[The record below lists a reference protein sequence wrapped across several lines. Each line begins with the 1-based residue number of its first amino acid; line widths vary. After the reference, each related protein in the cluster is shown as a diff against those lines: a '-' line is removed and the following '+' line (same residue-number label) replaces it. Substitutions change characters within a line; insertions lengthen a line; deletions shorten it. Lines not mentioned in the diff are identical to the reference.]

1 MDNTKGFKAFTPGL
15 VCKGKQYAENTDFE
29 EAGGDICGKGMMH
42 YCVSPFDCLDYYPL
56 IGANGKP
63 SDFAAVEALET
74 PVTDDGRKFATKK
87 LHIGLKLGLPGFVK
101 ACVDFMK
108 VQTIDNM
115 PKSDLDIGS
124 SGDAAKIGS
133 SGDAAQIG
141 SSGYAAQIGSSGYA
155 AQIGSSGNAA
165 KIGSSG
171 YAAQIGSSG
180 NAAQIGSSGDAAKI
194 GSSGDAAQI
203 GSSGYAAQIGSSG
216 NAAKIGSSGDAAK
229 IGSSG
234 DAAKIGSSGYAA
246 QIGSSGN
253 AAQIGSSGNAAK
265 IGSSG
270 NAAKIG
276 SSGYAA
282 QIESTG
288 EDSVICC
295 AGHGSKVNAKIGSWV
310 TLSEWKYSDKKER
323 FVPICVKTEFVDG
336 VRIKPDTWYEL
347 VAGEFREVADG

>member
-56 IGANGKP
+56 IGANGEP
-63 SDFAAVEALET
+63 SDFAAVEALEP

-87 LHIGLKLGLPGFVK
+87 LHIGLRLGLPGFVK

-115 PKSDLDIGS
+115 PKSNLD
-124 SGDAAKIGS
+124 
-133 SGDAAQIG
+133 IG

-155 AQIGSSGNAA
+155 A

-180 NAAQIGSSGDAAKI
+180 D
-194 GSSGDAAQI
+194 
-203 GSSGYAAQIGSSG
+203 
-216 NAAKIGSSGDAAK
+216 
-229 IGSSG
+229 
-234 DAAKIGSSGYAA
+234 
-246 QIGSSGN
+246 

-270 NAAKIG
+270 NAAQIG

-282 QIESTG
+282 KIESTG

-295 AGHGSKVNAKIGSWV
+295 AGHSSKVKAKIGSWV
-310 TLSEWKYSDKKER
+310 TLSEWKYSDKKQR

>member
-124 SGDAAKIGS
+124 SGDAA
-133 SGDAAQIG
+133 
-141 SSGYAAQIGSSGYA
+141 
-155 AQIGSSGNAA
+155 
-165 KIGSSG
+165 
-171 YAAQIGSSG
+171 
-180 NAAQIGSSGDAAKI
+180 QIGSSGD
-194 GSSGDAAQI
+194 
-203 GSSGYAAQIGSSG
+203 
-216 NAAKIGSSGDAAK
+216 
-229 IGSSG
+229 
-234 DAAKIGSSGYAA
+234 
-246 QIGSSGN
+246 
-253 AAQIGSSGNAAK
+253 
-265 IGSSG
+265 
-270 NAAKIG
+270 
-276 SSGYAA
+276 AA

-295 AGHGSKVNAKIGSWV
+295 AGHGSKVNAKIGRWV

-336 VRIKPDTWYEL
+336 VRIKPDTWYKL
-347 VAGEFREVADG
+347 VAGEFRDVADG

>member
-56 IGANGKP
+56 IGANGEP
-63 SDFAAVEALET
+63 SDFAAVEALEP

-87 LHIGLKLGLPGFVK
+87 LHIGLRLGLPGFVK

-115 PKSDLDIGS
+115 PKSNLDIGS
-124 SGDAAKIGS
+124 SGYAAKIGSSGNAAQIGS

-155 AQIGSSGNAA
+155 AQIGSSG
-165 KIGSSG
+165 
-171 YAAQIGSSG
+171 
-180 NAAQIGSSGDAAKI
+180 D
-194 GSSGDAAQI
+194 
-203 GSSGYAAQIGSSG
+203 
-216 NAAKIGSSGDAAK
+216 
-229 IGSSG
+229 
-234 DAAKIGSSGYAA
+234 
-246 QIGSSGN
+246 
-253 AAQIGSSGNAAK
+253 
-265 IGSSG
+265 
-270 NAAKIG
+270 
-276 SSGYAA
+276 AA

-295 AGHGSKVNAKIGSWV
+295 AGHGSKVKAKIGSWV
-310 TLSEWKYSDKKER
+310 TLSEWKYSGEKKR

-336 VRIKPDTWYEL
+336 VRIKPDTWYKL

>member
-42 YCVSPFDCLDYYPL
+42 YCVNPFDCLDYYPL
-56 IGANGKP
+56 IGANGET
-63 SDFAAVEALET
+63 SDFAAVEALEP

-87 LHIGLKLGLPGFVK
+87 LHIGLRLGLPGFVK

-108 VQTIDNM
+108 VQTIDNI
-115 PKSDLDIGS
+115 PKSDFDIGS
-124 SGDAAKIGS
+124 SGYDAKIGSSGNDAKIGSSGNDAKIGS
-133 SGDAAQIG
+133 SGD
-141 SSGYAAQIGSSGYA
+141 
-155 AQIGSSGNAA
+155 
-165 KIGSSG
+165 
-171 YAAQIGSSG
+171 
-180 NAAQIGSSGDAAKI
+180 D
-194 GSSGDAAQI
+194 
-203 GSSGYAAQIGSSG
+203 
-216 NAAKIGSSGDAAK
+216 
-229 IGSSG
+229 
-234 DAAKIGSSGYAA
+234 
-246 QIGSSGN
+246 
-253 AAQIGSSGNAAK
+253 AQIGSSGNAAK

-270 NAAKIG
+270 NAA
-276 SSGYAA
+276 

-295 AGHGSKVNAKIGSWV
+295 AGHSSKVKAKIGSWV

-347 VAGEFREVADG
+347 VAGEFREVAGVYNAHRIIKRRYDVAVFRGVTQCVRHRGIFVKLCPLRIDKNHLHLVWMVAQDSAHQPIKQNGFTGAGRASN

>member
-42 YCVSPFDCLDYYPL
+42 YCVNPFDCLDYYPL
-56 IGANGKP
+56 IGANGEP
-63 SDFAAVEALET
+63 SDFAAVEALEP

-87 LHIGLKLGLPGFVK
+87 LHIGLRLGLPGFVK

-124 SGDAAKIGS
+124 SGNAAQIGSSGYAAKIGSSGYSAKIGSSGNAAQIGS

-141 SSGYAAQIGSSGYA
+141 SSGYAA
-155 AQIGSSGNAA
+155 

-171 YAAQIGSSG
+171 YSAQIGSSG
-180 NAAQIGSSGDAAKI
+180 NAAQIGSSGYAAK
-194 GSSGDAAQI
+194 
-203 GSSGYAAQIGSSG
+203 
-216 NAAKIGSSGDAAK
+216 
-229 IGSSG
+229 
-234 DAAKIGSSGYAA
+234 
-246 QIGSSGN
+246 
-253 AAQIGSSGNAAK
+253 
-265 IGSSG
+265 
-270 NAAKIG
+270 
-276 SSGYAA
+276 
-282 QIESTG
+282 IESTG

-295 AGHGSKVNAKIGSWV
+295 AGHSSKVKAKIGSWV

-323 FVPICVKTEFVDG
+323 SVPICVKTEFVDG

>member
-1 MDNTKGFKAFTPGL
+1 MDNTKGFKAFEPGL

-42 YCVSPFDCLDYYPL
+42 YCVNPFDCLDYYPL
-56 IGANGKP
+56 IGANGEP
-63 SDFAAVEALET
+63 SDFAAVEALEP

-115 PKSDLDIGS
+115 PKSDLGIGS
-124 SGDAAKIGS
+124 SGDTAQIGSSGYAARIGSSGDTAQIGS
-133 SGDAAQIG
+133 SGDAAQI
-141 SSGYAAQIGSSGYA
+141 S
-155 AQIGSSGNAA
+155 
-165 KIGSSG
+165 
-171 YAAQIGSSG
+171 
-180 NAAQIGSSGDAAKI
+180 SSGDTARI

-203 GSSGYAAQIGSSG
+203 SSSGDTAR
-216 NAAKIGSSGDAAK
+216 IGSSGDTAR
-229 IGSSG
+229 
-234 DAAKIGSSGYAA
+234 
-246 QIGSSGN
+246 
-253 AAQIGSSGNAAK
+253 
-265 IGSSG
+265 
-270 NAAKIG
+270 IG

-295 AGHGSKVNAKIGSWV
+295 AGQSSKVKAKIGSWV
-310 TLSEWKYSDKKER
+310 TLSEWKYSDKKKR

-336 VRIKPDTWYEL
+336 VRIKPDTWYKL

>member
-1 MDNTKGFKAFTPGL
+1 MDNTKGFKAFEPGL

-42 YCVSPFDCLDYYPL
+42 YCVNPFDCLDYYPL
-56 IGANGKP
+56 IGANGEP
-63 SDFAAVEALET
+63 SDFAAVEALEP

-87 LHIGLKLGLPGFVK
+87 LHIGLKLGLPGFVN

-115 PKSDLDIGS
+115 PKSGLGIGS
-124 SGDAAKIGS
+124 SGNAAKIGSSGNAAQIGSSGNAAQIGS

-155 AQIGSSGNAA
+155 AKIGSSGDAAQIGSSGDAAQIGSSGDAAQIGSSGYAA

-171 YAAQIGSSG
+171 DAAQIGSSGNAAQIGSSG
-180 NAAQIGSSGDAAKI
+180 NAAQIGSSGDAA
-194 GSSGDAAQI
+194 
-203 GSSGYAAQIGSSG
+203 
-216 NAAKIGSSGDAAK
+216 
-229 IGSSG
+229 
-234 DAAKIGSSGYAA
+234 
-246 QIGSSGN
+246 
-253 AAQIGSSGNAAK
+253 
-265 IGSSG
+265 
-270 NAAKIG
+270 
-276 SSGYAA
+276 

-295 AGHGSKVNAKIGSWV
+295 AGHSSKVKAKIGSWV
-310 TLSEWKYSDKKER
+310 TLSEWTYSDKKQR

-336 VRIKPDTWYEL
+336 VRIKPDTWYKL
-347 VAGEFREVADG
+347 VAGKFREVADG

>member
-56 IGANGKP
+56 IGANGEP
-63 SDFAAVEALET
+63 SDFAAVEALEP

-87 LHIGLKLGLPGFVK
+87 LHIGLRLGLPGFVK

-124 SGDAAKIGS
+124 SGN
-133 SGDAAQIG
+133 AAQIG
-141 SSGYAAQIGSSGYA
+141 SSGYAA
-155 AQIGSSGNAA
+155 
-165 KIGSSG
+165 
-171 YAAQIGSSG
+171 
-180 NAAQIGSSGDAAKI
+180 KI
-194 GSSGDAAQI
+194 GSSGDD
-203 GSSGYAAQIGSSG
+203 
-216 NAAKIGSSGDAAK
+216 AK
-229 IGSSG
+229 
-234 DAAKIGSSGYAA
+234 
-246 QIGSSGN
+246 
-253 AAQIGSSGNAAK
+253 
-265 IGSSG
+265 
-270 NAAKIG
+270 
-276 SSGYAA
+276 
-282 QIESTG
+282 IESTG

-295 AGHGSKVNAKIGSWV
+295 AGHSSKVKAKIGSWV

>member
-1 MDNTKGFKAFTPGL
+1 MDNTKGFKAFEPGL

-29 EAGGDICGKGMMH
+29 ETGGDICGKGMMH
-42 YCVSPFDCLDYYPL
+42 YCVNPFDCLDYYPL
-56 IGANGKP
+56 IGANGEP
-63 SDFAAVEALET
+63 SDFAAVEALEP

-115 PKSDLDIGS
+115 PKSDLGIGSSGDAAKTGS

-133 SGDAAQIG
+133 SG
-141 SSGYAAQIGSSGYA
+141 Y
-155 AQIGSSGNAA
+155 AA

-180 NAAQIGSSGDAAKI
+180 NAAQIGSSGDT
-194 GSSGDAAQI
+194 
-203 GSSGYAAQIGSSG
+203 
-216 NAAKIGSSGDAAK
+216 
-229 IGSSG
+229 
-234 DAAKIGSSGYAA
+234 AKIGSSGYAA
-246 QIGSSGN
+246 QIGSSGY
-253 AAQIGSSGNAAK
+253 AAKIGSSGYAAKIGSSGYAAK

-270 NAAKIG
+270 N
-276 SSGYAA
+276 AA

-295 AGHGSKVNAKIGSWV
+295 AGHNSKVKAKIGSWV
-310 TLSEWKYSDKKER
+310 TLSEWKYSDEKKR

-336 VRIKPDTWYEL
+336 VRIKPDTWYKL
-347 VAGEFREVADG
+347 VAGEFMEVADG

>member
-42 YCVSPFDCLDYYPL
+42 YCVNPFDCLDYYPL
-56 IGANGKP
+56 IGANGEP
-63 SDFAAVEALET
+63 SDFAAVEALEP

-87 LHIGLKLGLPGFVK
+87 LHIGLRLGLPGFVK

-124 SGDAAKIGS
+124 SGY
-133 SGDAAQIG
+133 AAQIG

-165 KIGSSG
+165 QIGSSGYAAKIGSSGNAAKIGSSG
-171 YAAQIGSSG
+171 YAAQIGSSGYAAKIGSSGNAAKIGSSGNAAQIGSSGNAAQIGSSG

-194 GSSGDAAQI
+194 
-203 GSSGYAAQIGSSG
+203 
-216 NAAKIGSSGDAAK
+216 
-229 IGSSG
+229 
-234 DAAKIGSSGYAA
+234 
-246 QIGSSGN
+246 
-253 AAQIGSSGNAAK
+253 
-265 IGSSG
+265 
-270 NAAKIG
+270 
-276 SSGYAA
+276 
-282 QIESTG
+282 ESTG

-295 AGHGSKVNAKIGSWV
+295 AGHSSKVKAKIGSWI
-310 TLSEWKYSDKKER
+310 TLSEWEYSDKKAR

>member
-42 YCVSPFDCLDYYPL
+42 YCVNPFDCLDYYPL
-56 IGANGKP
+56 IGANGEP
-63 SDFAAVEALET
+63 SDFAAVEALEP

-87 LHIGLKLGLPGFVK
+87 LHIGLRLGLPGFVK

-124 SGDAAKIGS
+124 SGY
-133 SGDAAQIG
+133 AAQIG

-165 KIGSSG
+165 QIGSSGYAAKIGSSG
-171 YAAQIGSSG
+171 NAAQIGSSGNAAQIGSSG

-194 GSSGDAAQI
+194 
-203 GSSGYAAQIGSSG
+203 
-216 NAAKIGSSGDAAK
+216 
-229 IGSSG
+229 
-234 DAAKIGSSGYAA
+234 
-246 QIGSSGN
+246 
-253 AAQIGSSGNAAK
+253 
-265 IGSSG
+265 
-270 NAAKIG
+270 
-276 SSGYAA
+276 
-282 QIESTG
+282 ESTG

-295 AGHGSKVNAKIGSWV
+295 AGHSSKVKAKIGSWI
-310 TLSEWKYSDKKER
+310 TLSEWEYSDKKAR

>member
-56 IGANGKP
+56 IGANGEP
-63 SDFAAVEALET
+63 SDFAAVEALEP

-87 LHIGLKLGLPGFVK
+87 LHIGLRLGLPGFVK

-115 PKSDLDIGS
+115 PKSNLDIGS
-124 SGDAAKIGS
+124 SGYAAKIGS
-133 SGDAAQIG
+133 SG
-141 SSGYAAQIGSSGYA
+141 
-155 AQIGSSGNAA
+155 N
-165 KIGSSG
+165 
-171 YAAQIGSSG
+171 AAQIGSSG
-180 NAAQIGSSGDAAKI
+180 NAAQIGSSGDAA
-194 GSSGDAAQI
+194 
-203 GSSGYAAQIGSSG
+203 
-216 NAAKIGSSGDAAK
+216 
-229 IGSSG
+229 
-234 DAAKIGSSGYAA
+234 

-253 AAQIGSSGNAAK
+253 AAQIGSSGYAAK
-265 IGSSG
+265 
-270 NAAKIG
+270 
-276 SSGYAA
+276 
-282 QIESTG
+282 IESTG

-295 AGHGSKVNAKIGSWV
+295 AGHSSKVKAKIGSWV
-310 TLSEWKYSDKKER
+310 TLSEWKYSDKKQR

>member
-56 IGANGKP
+56 IGANGEP
-63 SDFAAVEALET
+63 SDFAAVEALEP
-74 PVTDDGRKFATKK
+74 PVTDDGRKFATKR
-87 LHIGLKLGLPGFVK
+87 LHIGLRLGLPGFVK

-124 SGDAAKIGS
+124 SGN
-133 SGDAAQIG
+133 AAQIG
-141 SSGYAAQIGSSGYA
+141 SSGYAAKIGSA
-155 AQIGSSGNAA
+155 GNAA

-171 YAAQIGSSG
+171 
-180 NAAQIGSSGDAAKI
+180 ND
-194 GSSGDAAQI
+194 
-203 GSSGYAAQIGSSG
+203 
-216 NAAKIGSSGDAAK
+216 
-229 IGSSG
+229 
-234 DAAKIGSSGYAA
+234 
-246 QIGSSGN
+246 
-253 AAQIGSSGNAAK
+253 AQIGSSGNAAK

-270 NAAKIG
+270 NAAQIGSSGNAAQIG

-282 QIESTG
+282 QIGSSGDAAKIESTG

-295 AGHGSKVNAKIGSWV
+295 AGHSSKVKAKIGSWI
-310 TLSEWKYSDKKER
+310 TLSEWEYSDKKAR

>member
-56 IGANGKP
+56 IGANGEP
-63 SDFAAVEALET
+63 SDFAAVEALEP

-87 LHIGLKLGLPGFVK
+87 LHIGLRLGLPGFVK

-115 PKSDLDIGS
+115 PKSNLD
-124 SGDAAKIGS
+124 
-133 SGDAAQIG
+133 IG

-180 NAAQIGSSGDAAKI
+180 NAAKI
-194 GSSGDAAQI
+194 GSSGDAAQ
-203 GSSGYAAQIGSSG
+203 
-216 NAAKIGSSGDAAK
+216 

-246 QIGSSGN
+246 KIGSSGN
-253 AAQIGSSGNAAK
+253 AAQIGSSGDAAQ

-270 NAAKIG
+270 D
-276 SSGYAA
+276 AA

-295 AGHGSKVNAKIGSWV
+295 AGHGSKVKAKIGSWV
-310 TLSEWKYSDKKER
+310 TLSEWKYSGEKKR

-336 VRIKPDTWYEL
+336 VRIKPDTWYKL

>member
-56 IGANGKP
+56 IGANGEP
-63 SDFAAVEALET
+63 SDFAAVEALEP

-87 LHIGLKLGLPGFVK
+87 LHIGLRLGLPGFVK

-115 PKSDLDIGS
+115 PKSNLDIGS
-124 SGDAAKIGS
+124 SG
-133 SGDAAQIG
+133 
-141 SSGYAAQIGSSGYA
+141 
-155 AQIGSSGNAA
+155 N
-165 KIGSSG
+165 
-171 YAAQIGSSG
+171 
-180 NAAQIGSSGDAAKI
+180 
-194 GSSGDAAQI
+194 
-203 GSSGYAAQIGSSG
+203 
-216 NAAKIGSSGDAAK
+216 
-229 IGSSG
+229 
-234 DAAKIGSSGYAA
+234 AA

-253 AAQIGSSGNAAK
+253 AAQIGSSGNAAQIGSSGYAAK
-265 IGSSG
+265 IGSSGNAAQIGSSGNAAQIGSSGYAAKIGSSGDAAQIGSSG

-276 SSGYAA
+276 SSGNAAQIGSSGNAA

-295 AGHGSKVNAKIGSWV
+295 AGHGSKVKAKIGSWV
-310 TLSEWKYSDKKER
+310 TLSEWEYSGKKKR

>member
-1 MDNTKGFKAFTPGL
+1 MDNTKGFKAFAPGL

-56 IGANGKP
+56 IGANGEP
-63 SDFAAVEALET
+63 SDFAAVEALEP

-87 LHIGLKLGLPGFVK
+87 LHIGLRLGLPGFVK

-108 VQTIDNM
+108 VQTIGNM
-115 PKSDLDIGS
+115 PKSNLDIGS
-124 SGDAAKIGS
+124 SGYAAQIGSSGYAAKIGSSGDAAKIGSSGNAAKIGSSGNAAQIGSSGNAAQIGSSGYAAKIGS

-141 SSGYAAQIGSSGYA
+141 SSGDAAQ
-155 AQIGSSGNAA
+155 
-165 KIGSSG
+165 IGSSG

-194 GSSGDAAQI
+194 GSSG
-203 GSSGYAAQIGSSG
+203 Y
-216 NAAKIGSSGDAAK
+216 
-229 IGSSG
+229 
-234 DAAKIGSSGYAA
+234 AAKIGSSGYAA

-253 AAQIGSSGNAAK
+253 AAQIGSSGDAAK
-265 IGSSG
+265 
-270 NAAKIG
+270 
-276 SSGYAA
+276 
-282 QIESTG
+282 IESTG

-295 AGHGSKVNAKIGSWV
+295 AGHSSKVQAKIGSWI
-310 TLSEWKYSDKKER
+310 TLSEWKYSDKKKR

-336 VRIKPDTWYEL
+336 ARIKPDTWYEL

>member
-56 IGANGKP
+56 IGANGEP
-63 SDFAAVEALET
+63 SDFAAVEALEP

-87 LHIGLKLGLPGFVK
+87 LHIGLRLGLPGFVK

-115 PKSDLDIGS
+115 PKSNLD
-124 SGDAAKIGS
+124 
-133 SGDAAQIG
+133 
-141 SSGYAAQIGSSGYA
+141 
-155 AQIGSSGNAA
+155 
-165 KIGSSG
+165 
-171 YAAQIGSSG
+171 
-180 NAAQIGSSGDAAKI
+180 
-194 GSSGDAAQI
+194 
-203 GSSGYAAQIGSSG
+203 
-216 NAAKIGSSGDAAK
+216 
-229 IGSSG
+229 
-234 DAAKIGSSGYAA
+234 
-246 QIGSSGN
+246 
-253 AAQIGSSGNAAK
+253 IGSSGNAAK

-270 NAAKIG
+270 NAAQIGSSGYAAKIG
-276 SSGYAA
+276 SSGDAA

-295 AGHGSKVNAKIGSWV
+295 AGHGSKVKAKIGSWV
-310 TLSEWKYSDKKER
+310 TLSEWKYSGEKKR

-336 VRIKPDTWYEL
+336 VRIKPDTWYKL

>member
-42 YCVSPFDCLDYYPL
+42 YCVNPFDCLDYYPL
-56 IGANGKP
+56 IGANGET
-63 SDFAAVEALET
+63 SDFAAVEALEP

-87 LHIGLKLGLPGFVK
+87 LHIGLRLGLPGFVK

-108 VQTIDNM
+108 VQTIDNI
-115 PKSDLDIGS
+115 PKSDFDIGS
-124 SGDAAKIGS
+124 SGYDAKIGSSGDDAQIGSSGNDAKIGSSGYAAKIGS
-133 SGDAAQIG
+133 SGDDAQIG
-141 SSGYAAQIGSSGYA
+141 SSGI
-155 AQIGSSGNAA
+155 AA

-171 YAAQIGSSG
+171 YAAKIGSSG
-180 NAAQIGSSGDAAKI
+180 YAAKI
-194 GSSGDAAQI
+194 GSSG
-203 GSSGYAAQIGSSG
+203 YAAKIGSSG
-216 NAAKIGSSGDAAK
+216 NAAKIGSSGD
-229 IGSSG
+229 
-234 DAAKIGSSGYAA
+234 D
-246 QIGSSGN
+246 
-253 AAQIGSSGNAAK
+253 AQIGSSGNAAK

-270 NAAKIG
+270 NAA
-276 SSGYAA
+276 

-295 AGHGSKVNAKIGSWV
+295 AGHSSKVKAKIGSWV

>member
-15 VCKGKQYAENTDFE
+15 VCKGKKYAENTDFE

-56 IGANGKP
+56 IGANGEP
-63 SDFAAVEALET
+63 SDFAAVEALEP

-87 LHIGLKLGLPGFVK
+87 LHIGLRLGLPGFVK

-108 VQTIDNM
+108 VQTIDNI
-115 PKSDLDIGS
+115 PKSNLDIGS
-124 SGDAAKIGS
+124 SGN
-133 SGDAAQIG
+133 AAQIG

-155 AQIGSSGNAA
+155 A
-165 KIGSSG
+165 
-171 YAAQIGSSG
+171 
-180 NAAQIGSSGDAAKI
+180 KI

-203 GSSGYAAQIGSSG
+203 GSSG
-216 NAAKIGSSGDAAK
+216 D
-229 IGSSG
+229 
-234 DAAKIGSSGYAA
+234 
-246 QIGSSGN
+246 
-253 AAQIGSSGNAAK
+253 
-265 IGSSG
+265 
-270 NAAKIG
+270 
-276 SSGYAA
+276 AA

-295 AGHGSKVNAKIGSWV
+295 AGHGSKVKAKIGSWV
-310 TLSEWKYSDKKER
+310 TLSEWEYSGKKKR

>member
-56 IGANGKP
+56 IGANGEP
-63 SDFAAVEALET
+63 SDFAAVEALEP

-87 LHIGLKLGLPGFVK
+87 LHIGLRLGLPGFVK

-115 PKSDLDIGS
+115 PKSNLDIGS
-124 SGDAAKIGS
+124 SGDAAQIGS
-133 SGDAAQIG
+133 SGNDAQIG
-141 SSGYAAQIGSSGYA
+141 SSGYAAQIGSSGDA
-155 AQIGSSGNAA
+155 AQIGSSGN
-165 KIGSSG
+165 
-171 YAAQIGSSG
+171 
-180 NAAQIGSSGDAAKI
+180 
-194 GSSGDAAQI
+194 
-203 GSSGYAAQIGSSG
+203 
-216 NAAKIGSSGDAAK
+216 
-229 IGSSG
+229 
-234 DAAKIGSSGYAA
+234 
-246 QIGSSGN
+246 
-253 AAQIGSSGNAAK
+253 
-265 IGSSG
+265 
-270 NAAKIG
+270 
-276 SSGYAA
+276 AA

-295 AGHGSKVNAKIGSWV
+295 AGHGSKVKAKIGSWV
-310 TLSEWKYSDKKER
+310 TLSEWEYSGKKKR

>member
-56 IGANGKP
+56 IGANGEP
-63 SDFAAVEALET
+63 SDFAAVEALEP
-74 PVTDDGRKFATKK
+74 PVTDDWRKFATKK
-87 LHIGLKLGLPGFVK
+87 LHIGLRLGLPGFVK

-124 SGDAAKIGS
+124 SG
-133 SGDAAQIG
+133 
-141 SSGYAAQIGSSGYA
+141 YAAQIGSSGYA
-155 AQIGSSGNAA
+155 A
-165 KIGSSG
+165 
-171 YAAQIGSSG
+171 
-180 NAAQIGSSGDAAKI
+180 
-194 GSSGDAAQI
+194 
-203 GSSGYAAQIGSSG
+203 
-216 NAAKIGSSGDAAK
+216 KIGSSGDAAK
-229 IGSSG
+229 
-234 DAAKIGSSGYAA
+234 
-246 QIGSSGN
+246 
-253 AAQIGSSGNAAK
+253 
-265 IGSSG
+265 
-270 NAAKIG
+270 
-276 SSGYAA
+276 
-282 QIESTG
+282 IESTG

-295 AGHGSKVNAKIGSWV
+295 AGHSSKVKAKIGSWV

>member
-1 MDNTKGFKAFTPGL
+1 MDNTKGFKAFEPGL

-56 IGANGKP
+56 IGANGEP
-63 SDFAAVEALET
+63 SDFAAVEALEP

-87 LHIGLKLGLPGFVK
+87 LHIGLRLGLPGFVK

-115 PKSDLDIGS
+115 PKSDLN
-124 SGDAAKIGS
+124 IGS

-141 SSGYAAQIGSSGYA
+141 SSGYAAQIGSSGDAAQIGSSGDAAQIGSSGNA

-171 YAAQIGSSG
+171 YAAKIGSSGYAAQIGSSG
-180 NAAQIGSSGDAAKI
+180 NAAKIGSSGDAAQI

-203 GSSGYAAQIGSSG
+203 GSSGYAAQ
-216 NAAKIGSSGDAAK
+216 IGSSGDAAK

-246 QIGSSGN
+246 QI
-253 AAQIGSSGNAAK
+253 
-265 IGSSG
+265 
-270 NAAKIG
+270 
-276 SSGYAA
+276 
-282 QIESTG
+282 ESAG

-295 AGHGSKVNAKIGSWV
+295 AGHGSKVKAKIGSWV
-310 TLSEWKYSDKKER
+310 TLSEWKYSDEKKR
-323 FVPICVKTEFVDG
+323 LVPICVKTEFVDG
-336 VRIKPDTWYEL
+336 VRIKPDTWYKL
-347 VAGEFREVADG
+347 VAGEFREAADG

>member
-1 MDNTKGFKAFTPGL
+1 MDNTKGFKAFEPGL

-42 YCVSPFDCLDYYPL
+42 YCVNPFDCLDYYPL
-56 IGANGKP
+56 IGANGEP
-63 SDFAAVEALET
+63 SDFAAVEALEP

-87 LHIGLKLGLPGFVK
+87 LHIGLELGLPGFVK

-124 SGDAAKIGS
+124 SGDAA
-133 SGDAAQIG
+133 Q
-141 SSGYAAQIGSSGYA
+141 
-155 AQIGSSGNAA
+155 
-165 KIGSSG
+165 
-171 YAAQIGSSG
+171 
-180 NAAQIGSSGDAAKI
+180 
-194 GSSGDAAQI
+194 
-203 GSSGYAAQIGSSG
+203 
-216 NAAKIGSSGDAAK
+216 IGSSGDAAK

-234 DAAKIGSSGYAA
+234 DAAKIGSSG
-246 QIGSSGN
+246 N
-253 AAQIGSSGNAAK
+253 
-265 IGSSG
+265 
-270 NAAKIG
+270 
-276 SSGYAA
+276 AA

-295 AGHGSKVNAKIGSWV
+295 AGHGSKVKAKIGSWV
-310 TLSEWKYSDKKER
+310 TLSEWKYSDEKKR

-336 VRIKPDTWYEL
+336 VRIKPDTWYKL

>member
-56 IGANGKP
+56 IGANGEP
-63 SDFAAVEALET
+63 SDFAAVEALEP

-87 LHIGLKLGLPGFVK
+87 LHIGLRLGLPGFVK

-115 PKSDLDIGS
+115 PKSNLDIGS

-133 SGDAAQIG
+133 SG
-141 SSGYAAQIGSSGYA
+141 
-155 AQIGSSGNAA
+155 
-165 KIGSSG
+165 
-171 YAAQIGSSG
+171 
-180 NAAQIGSSGDAAKI
+180 NAAQIGSSGD
-194 GSSGDAAQI
+194 
-203 GSSGYAAQIGSSG
+203 
-216 NAAKIGSSGDAAK
+216 
-229 IGSSG
+229 
-234 DAAKIGSSGYAA
+234 
-246 QIGSSGN
+246 
-253 AAQIGSSGNAAK
+253 
-265 IGSSG
+265 
-270 NAAKIG
+270 
-276 SSGYAA
+276 AA

-295 AGHGSKVNAKIGSWV
+295 AGHGSKVKAKIGSWV
-310 TLSEWKYSDKKER
+310 TLSEWEYSGKKKR

>member
-56 IGANGKP
+56 IGANGEP
-63 SDFAAVEALET
+63 SDFAAVEALEP

-87 LHIGLKLGLPGFVK
+87 LHIGLRLGLPGFVK

-115 PKSDLDIGS
+115 PKSNLDIGS
-124 SGDAAKIGS
+124 SGDAAQIGSSGNDAQIGSSGYAAQIGS

-141 SSGYAAQIGSSGYA
+141 SSGYAAK
-155 AQIGSSGNAA
+155 IGSSGND
-165 KIGSSG
+165 
-171 YAAQIGSSG
+171 AQ
-180 NAAQIGSSGDAAKI
+180 I

-203 GSSGYAAQIGSSG
+203 GSSG
-216 NAAKIGSSGDAAK
+216 N
-229 IGSSG
+229 
-234 DAAKIGSSGYAA
+234 
-246 QIGSSGN
+246 
-253 AAQIGSSGNAAK
+253 
-265 IGSSG
+265 
-270 NAAKIG
+270 
-276 SSGYAA
+276 AA

-295 AGHGSKVNAKIGSWV
+295 AGHGSKVKAKIGSWV
-310 TLSEWKYSDKKER
+310 TLSEWEYSGKKKR

>member
-15 VCKGKQYAENTDFE
+15 VCKGKQYAENADFE

-56 IGANGKP
+56 IGANGEP
-63 SDFAAVEALET
+63 SDFAAVEALEP

-87 LHIGLKLGLPGFVK
+87 LHIGLRLGLPGFVK

-115 PKSDLDIGS
+115 PKSNLD
-124 SGDAAKIGS
+124 
-133 SGDAAQIG
+133 
-141 SSGYAAQIGSSGYA
+141 
-155 AQIGSSGNAA
+155 
-165 KIGSSG
+165 
-171 YAAQIGSSG
+171 
-180 NAAQIGSSGDAAKI
+180 
-194 GSSGDAAQI
+194 
-203 GSSGYAAQIGSSG
+203 
-216 NAAKIGSSGDAAK
+216 
-229 IGSSG
+229 
-234 DAAKIGSSGYAA
+234 
-246 QIGSSGN
+246 IGSSGN

-270 NAAKIG
+270 YAAK
-276 SSGYAA
+276 
-282 QIESTG
+282 IESTG

-295 AGHGSKVNAKIGSWV
+295 AGHSSKVKAKIGSWV
-310 TLSEWKYSDKKER
+310 TLSEWKYSDKKQR

>member
-56 IGANGKP
+56 IGANGEP
-63 SDFAAVEALET
+63 SDFAAVEALEP

-87 LHIGLKLGLPGFVK
+87 LHIGLRLGLPGFVK

-115 PKSDLDIGS
+115 PKSNLD
-124 SGDAAKIGS
+124 IGS

-141 SSGYAAQIGSSGYA
+141 SSGYAAQIGSSG
-155 AQIGSSGNAA
+155 
-165 KIGSSG
+165 
-171 YAAQIGSSG
+171 
-180 NAAQIGSSGDAAKI
+180 DAAK
-194 GSSGDAAQI
+194 
-203 GSSGYAAQIGSSG
+203 
-216 NAAKIGSSGDAAK
+216 
-229 IGSSG
+229 
-234 DAAKIGSSGYAA
+234 
-246 QIGSSGN
+246 
-253 AAQIGSSGNAAK
+253 
-265 IGSSG
+265 
-270 NAAKIG
+270 
-276 SSGYAA
+276 
-282 QIESTG
+282 IESTG

-295 AGHGSKVNAKIGSWV
+295 AGHSSKVKAKIGSLV
-310 TLSEWKYSDKKER
+310 TLSEWKYSDKKQR

>member
-1 MDNTKGFKAFTPGL
+1 MDNTKGFKAFAPGL

-56 IGANGKP
+56 IGANGEP
-63 SDFAAVEALET
+63 SDFAAVEALEP

-87 LHIGLKLGLPGFVK
+87 LHIGLRLGLPGFVK

-115 PKSDLDIGS
+115 PKSNLDIGS
-124 SGDAAKIGS
+124 SGD
-133 SGDAAQIG
+133 
-141 SSGYAAQIGSSGYA
+141 
-155 AQIGSSGNAA
+155 
-165 KIGSSG
+165 
-171 YAAQIGSSG
+171 AAQIGSSG

-194 GSSGDAAQI
+194 GSSG
-203 GSSGYAAQIGSSG
+203 
-216 NAAKIGSSGDAAK
+216 
-229 IGSSG
+229 
-234 DAAKIGSSGYAA
+234 
-246 QIGSSGN
+246 
-253 AAQIGSSGNAAK
+253 
-265 IGSSG
+265 

-282 QIESTG
+282 KIESTG

-295 AGHGSKVNAKIGSWV
+295 AGHSSKVKAKIGSWV
-310 TLSEWKYSDKKER
+310 TLSEWKYSDKKQR

>member
-56 IGANGKP
+56 IGANGEP
-63 SDFAAVEALET
+63 SDFAAVEALEP

-87 LHIGLKLGLPGFVK
+87 LHIGLRLGLPGFVK

-115 PKSDLDIGS
+115 PKSNLDIGS
-124 SGDAAKIGS
+124 SGYAAKIGS
-133 SGDAAQIG
+133 SGNAAQIG
-141 SSGYAAQIGSSGYA
+141 SSGDA

-171 YAAQIGSSG
+171 YAA
-180 NAAQIGSSGDAAKI
+180 KI

-203 GSSGYAAQIGSSG
+203 GSSG
-216 NAAKIGSSGDAAK
+216 D
-229 IGSSG
+229 
-234 DAAKIGSSGYAA
+234 AA

-253 AAQIGSSGNAAK
+253 AAQIGSSGYAAK
-265 IGSSG
+265 
-270 NAAKIG
+270 
-276 SSGYAA
+276 
-282 QIESTG
+282 IESTG

-295 AGHGSKVNAKIGSWV
+295 AGHSSKVKAKIGSWV
-310 TLSEWKYSDKKER
+310 TLSEWKYSDKKQR

>member
-1 MDNTKGFKAFTPGL
+1 MDNTKGFKAFAPGL

-56 IGANGKP
+56 IGANGEP
-63 SDFAAVEALET
+63 SDFAAVEALEP

-87 LHIGLKLGLPGFVK
+87 LHIGLRLGLPGFVK

-115 PKSDLDIGS
+115 PKSNLDIGS
-124 SGDAAKIGS
+124 SGDAAQIGSSGNAAQIGSSGNAAQIGS

-141 SSGYAAQIGSSGYA
+141 SSGYAAQIGSSGDAAKIGSSGNA
-155 AQIGSSGNAA
+155 AQIGSSGD
-165 KIGSSG
+165 
-171 YAAQIGSSG
+171 AAQIGSSG

-194 GSSGDAAQI
+194 GSSG
-203 GSSGYAAQIGSSG
+203 
-216 NAAKIGSSGDAAK
+216 
-229 IGSSG
+229 
-234 DAAKIGSSGYAA
+234 
-246 QIGSSGN
+246 
-253 AAQIGSSGNAAK
+253 
-265 IGSSG
+265 

-282 QIESTG
+282 KIESTG

-295 AGHGSKVNAKIGSWV
+295 AGHSSKVKAKIGSWV
-310 TLSEWKYSDKKER
+310 TLSEWKYSDKKQR